1 MIKLLPVNTM
11 VSICMITYK
20 HEAYIKQ
27 AIEGV
32 LMQETTFEFDLIIAD
47 DCSPDKTFDVVN
59 EIIKTHPNGFRIK
72 YFRHDTNIGMQ
83 ANGQFALE
91 KCVGKYIALCEGDD
105 YWTDPLKLQKQ
116 VDFLEVNPEFS
127 FCCHRYQIYAEY
139 DNKFDTEIYPLQFI
153 PYNYD
158 LKGVVVDKTVFHS
171 NWITQPLTSLLRRS
185 ALNKVDVRQF
195 KYFRDV
201 HLFYVLLIKDKG
213 FCHEWIAGV
222 YRKHEGG
229 VHTGSNNADR
239 RKDAFLIAEE
249 LYLFSKENEFIK
261 MYLGNSIALLK
272 DKKHLKILIKS
283 FFVNL
288 SIRDKYNMLK
298 FTFQYFIRR

>member
-1 MIKLLPVNTM
+1 MENDV
-11 VSICMITYK
+11 VSVVMITYG
-20 HEAYIKQ
+20 HENFIEE
-27 AIEGV
+27 AINGV
-32 LMQETTFEFDLIIAD
+32 LMQECSFGIELIVSS
-47 DCSPDKTFDVVN
+47 DCSPDNTDEVVRN
-59 EIIKTHPNGFRIK
+59 IIKHHQRGDRIK
-72 YFRHDTNIGMQ
+72 YICHEKNIGMMSNSIFSLNE
-83 ANGQFALE
+83 AKN
-91 KCVGKYIALCEGDD
+91 KYIALCEGDD

-116 VDFLEVNPEFS
+116 VDFMEGNLEFS

-288 SIRDKYNMLK
+288 SNRDKYNMLK